1 MSAFSFVPLGVGD
14 AFTEL
19 HYTSCLALEADG
31 AVLLVDC
38 PHPVRKMMREG
49 SLSSGREITAERVTG
64 VVVTHLH
71 ADHASGLEGLGY
83 YSRYVLGRRLP
94 LLAHPAVSH
103 RLWPGHLAAGMEA
116 LMPSVHEPPE
126 AKELDDYFDLVAL
139 DDRRPVTFGPFTIE
153 CRLTHHHIPTT
164 ALRIRASG
172 RTLGHSSDT
181 SFDPALIEWLS
192 EGDLV
197 IHETNYGVHTPYA
210 RLAELPESTRR
221 KMRLFHYPDHFDLE
235 ASSIEPLRQGRAYA
249 V

>member
-1 MSAFSFVPLGVGD
+1 MSGFGFVPLGVGD

-19 HYTSCLALEADG
+19 YYTSCLALEADG
-31 AVLLVDC
+31 GVLLVDC

-49 SLSSGREITAERVTG
+49 SLSSGREITAERVIG
-64 VVVTHLH
+64 VIVTHPH

-83 YSRYVLGRRLP
+83 YSRYLLGRRLP

-116 LMPSVHEPPE
+116 LMPGVDQPPE
-126 AKELDDYFDLVAL
+126 AKELEDYFDLVAL
-139 DDRRPVTFGPFTIE
+139 DDQRAVQFGPFTIE

-164 ALRIRASG
+164 ALRIRANG

-181 SFDPALIEWLS
+181 SFDPTLISWLCA
-192 EGDLV
+192 GDLV
-197 IHETNYGVHTPYA
+197 IHETNHGVHTPYG
-210 RLAELPESTRR
+210 RLAELPEETRA
-221 KMRLFHYPDHFDLE
+221 KMRLFHYPDHFDHE
-235 ASSIEPLRQGRAYA
+235 GSVIEPLRQGRAYD